1 MNANTDKAQNS
12 PDLIDKAEAIGTTLE
27 QAECALN
34 LLFNEYQSSPHLPV
48 FMVIDDLIVKAKQQN
63 SELLGDLP
71 KKHVPPVFPIIH
83 DPLKDLVTGDI
94 RTEAF
99 ELVAITKAIYL
110 WAMNQRATACQL
122 ASCDLDS
129 GDMVSLSDLA
139 RSKAQRIVELTN
151 EFEGKVTSVGV
162 KA

>member
-1 MNANTDKAQNS
+1 MNTSTDKTQNS
-12 PDLIDKAEAIGTTLE
+12 PDLIDKAEAMGTTLE

-48 FMVIDDLIVKAKQQN
+48 FMVIDDLIVKAKQQT
-63 SELLGDLP
+63 SALIGDLP
-71 KKHVPPVFPIIH
+71 KARMQPTFPFSGE
-83 DPLKDLVTGDI
+83 LENLVTDDI
-94 RTEAF
+94 RTNAF
-99 ELVAITKAIYL
+99 ELVAITKAIFS
-110 WAMNQRATACQL
+110 WVIKQKATDWPVV
-122 ASCDLDS
+122 SCELNS

-162 KA
+162 QA

>member
-1 MNANTDKAQNS
+1 MNTSTDKTQTS
-12 PDLIDKAEAIGTTLE
+12 PDLIGKVEAIGTILE
-27 QAECALN
+27 QAEYTLD
-34 LLFNEYQSSPHLPV
+34 LLSGEYQADDGYPI

-63 SELLGDLP
+63 SELLRDLP

-139 RSKAQRIVELTN
+139 RSKAQRIVELSN

-162 KA
+162 QA